1 MSEEK
6 KDDLIDEEGK
16 GANDQST
23 ENKTGEGGTE
33 NTSTSS
39 SKAEDKK
46 DESKGFTQEQV
57 NKMMAKEKKQGKA
70 AALKELGIDPS
81 DTKMVAMMKAFIES
95 QKTDEQKE
103 VETQLAEASKLA
115 EANQRVLI
123 AEAKAEAMQLGAKT
137 QYVEDIVTLISAKM
151 TDDADIRTLITEL
164 KTKYST
170 WFGVED
176 EDDKSKTGQRGTGSS
191 INSNSGKGNK
201 NDEGKGLGARLA
213 AQRKAS
219 TKKTSFW
226 GQ

>member
-6 KDDLIDEEGK
+6 KDDLIDEEDK
-16 GANDQST
+16 DVNDQST
-23 ENKTGEGGTE
+23 EDKTGGSETKETPIGT
-33 NTSTSS
+33 
-39 SKAEDKK
+39 SKTEDKK
-46 DESKGFTQEQV
+46 DESKSFTQEQV
-57 NKMMAKEKKQGKA
+57 NKMIASEKKQSKT
-70 AALKELGIDPS
+70 AALKELGIDPN

-103 VETQLAEASKLA
+103 VETQLAEAAKLA

-151 TDDADIRTLITEL
+151 TDNADIRTLITEL
-164 KTKYST
+164 KTKYSN

-201 NDEGKGLGARLA
+201 SNEDKGLGARLA

-226 GQ
+226 G

>member
-16 GANDQST
+16 DANDQST
-23 ENKTGEGGTE
+23 ENKTGGSEAKETPIGT
-33 NTSTSS
+33 
-39 SKAEDKK
+39 SKTEDKR
-46 DESKGFTQEQV
+46 DESKAFTQEQV
-57 NKMMAKEKKQGKA
+57 NKLMAREKKQGKT

-103 VETQLAEASKLA
+103 VETQLAEAAKLA

-123 AEAKAEAMQLGAKT
+123 AEAKAEAMQLGAKV

-170 WFGVED
+170 WFGAED

-191 INSNSGKGNK
+191 INSNSGKGSK
-201 NDEGKGLGARLA
+201 SDEGKGLGARLA
-213 AQRKAS
+213 AQRKAN

-226 GQ
+226 G

>member
-6 KDDLIDEEGK
+6 KDDLTNEEGK
-16 GANDQST
+16 DANDQPADD
-23 ENKTGEGGTE
+23 KTGESGTKE
-33 NTSTSS
+33 TFTGTS
-39 SKAEDKK
+39 KIEDKK
-46 DESKGFTQEQV
+46 DESKSFTQEQV
-57 NKMMAKEKKQGKA
+57 NKMIASEKKQGKT
-70 AALKELGIDPS
+70 AALKELGIDPN

-103 VETQLAEASKLA
+103 VETQLAEAAKLA

-151 TDDADIRTLITEL
+151 TDNADIRTLITEL
-164 KTKYST
+164 KTKYSS

-226 GQ
+226 G

>member
-6 KDDLIDEEGK
+6 KDDLTNEEGK
-16 GANDQST
+16 DANDQPADD
-23 ENKTGEGGTE
+23 KTGESGTKE
-33 NTSTSS
+33 TSTGAG
-39 SKAEDKK
+39 KAEDKK
-46 DESKGFTQEQV
+46 DESKSFTQEQV
-57 NKMMAKEKKQGKA
+57 NRMIASEKKQGKT
-70 AALKELGIDPS
+70 AALKELGIDPG
-81 DTKMVAMMKAFIES
+81 DTKMIAMMKAFIES

-103 VETQLAEASKLA
+103 VETQLAEAAKLA

-123 AEAKAEAMQLGAKT
+123 AETKAEAMQLGAKT

-164 KTKYST
+164 KTKYPT
-170 WFGVED
+170 WFGAED

-201 NDEGKGLGARLA
+201 SNEDKGLGARLA

-226 GQ
+226 G

>member
-6 KDDLIDEEGK
+6 KDDLTNEEGK

-57 NKMMAKEKKQGKA
+57 NRMMAKEKKQSKA

-81 DTKMVAMMKAFIES
+81 DTKMIAMMKAFIES
-95 QKTDEQKE
+95 QKTDEQKG
-103 VETQLAEASKLA
+103 VETQLAEAAELA

-137 QYVEDIVTLISAKM
+137 QYVEDIVALISAKM

-170 WFGVED
+170 WFGAED
-176 EDDKSKTGQRGTGSS
+176 EDDKSKTGKKGTGSS
-191 INSNSGKGNK
+191 INSNSGKGSK
-201 NDEGKGLGARLA
+201 SDEGKGLGARLA

-226 GQ
+226 G